1 MSTLLT
7 NMPTWLLGVIV
18 VGGSMLLAAVGL
30 LLARPRVKS
39 IITEEHNDIAGFI
52 FAAIGAVYGVLLAFL
67 VFAVWDDFGSAQ
79 RAAAQEASI
88 LLSLYHDTHAFP
100 QPVRSITKRQL
111 HEYAHSVVDDEWKT
125 MEKGDPSP
133 RTQAQLDALYHDY
146 GRLKPANSWET
157 ALYSESFSRLNDMSA
172 DRDLRVLSSQAA
184 LADIFWVVL
193 IGGAVLTV
201 GFSFLFYMQN
211 IRVQVL
217 LTALEA
223 GLIALVLFLILV
235 LNHPFTGDV
244 RVSPESFDYA
254 LHVMDITPP

>member
-1 MSTLLT
+1 
-7 NMPTWLLGVIV
+7 
-18 VGGSMLLAAVGL
+18 
-30 LLARPRVKS
+30 
-39 IITEEHNDIAGFI
+39 
-52 FAAIGAVYGVLLAFL
+52 
-67 VFAVWDDFGSAQ
+67 
-79 RAAAQEASI
+79 
-88 LLSLYHDTHAFP
+88 
-100 QPVRSITKRQL
+100 
-111 HEYAHSVVDDEWKT
+111 VDDEWKT